1 MLFYQSNMVAGY
13 ANPAFLAE
21 CVESLELS
29 VAIDVQM
36 SETCMACQYVLPDTS
51 YLERLE
57 LPEFVSAKT
66 PVVTLRDQVI
76 EKVHP
81 NTCPVDQ
88 IFCELAEACGVGEYF
103 QFTVEELR
111 RRQLRT
117 VGLSLEALRTAGGT
131 VAFPEK
137 AYVYGKTPSW
147 KTPTG
152 KIQFASDACE
162 KAGLPRT
169 AQWKAPAVEVPESAD
184 TFRLIGGKASTQTHT
199 QTATSSL

>member
-1 MLFYQSNMVAGY
+1 M
-13 ANPAFLAE
+13 
-21 CVESLELS
+21 
-29 VAIDVQM
+29 
-36 SETCMACQYVLPDTS
+36 
-51 YLERLE
+51 E

-66 PVVTLRDQVI
+66 PWSPLRDQVI

-81 NTCPVDQ
+81 NTRPVDQ

-103 QFTVEELR
+103 QFTVEELADA
-111 RRQLRT
+111 QLRT

-162 KAGLPRT
+162 KAG
-169 AQWKAPAVEVPESAD
+169 AAPHGSVEGACGRGSRERGHVPPDRRQGVHAD
-184 TFRLIGGKASTQTHT
+184 AYPDRQHRAL
-199 QTATSSL
+199 